1 MLRTFLKLFLVTVIM
16 CLHFNSTK
24 FAFSKNFDVNKD
36 GILNSEDLYMMSL
49 HLGSDSEN
57 YDLNDDGIVDSI
69 DISILAKHM
78 PNKSTTDNE
87 NSFVVYKDNILLG
100 SFPNNNLLE
109 AISLASQNQGVVTQ
123 NEKIIWNNENYFIYS
138 KNSLVGKSSTIRKA
152 FKTAKDIENSIVIS
166 KNGNII
172 YNKSLNYRK
181 IIGVTR
187 DAVNLRND
195 SKISS
200 RTDLTIPNGT
210 LVEVESI
217 VNGLYK
223 ILYYDKT
230 NKLHVGFIP
239 NYIDII
245 QDDINNSQLG
255 YISAREESNGNP
267 GAVGL
272 NPNDK
277 GGASFGV
284 WQLSSKMGTV
294 DDFLNFIKDKNRE
307 IYLQLSESKKQ
318 DNNSYGENFISS
330 WKEIAK
336 NKHDLFYELQ
346 RLFIKR
352 NYYDSFIKLAKK
364 NNLNINYLLD
374 YNSTSNMIW
383 STCVQHGSG
392 GAIKIMKKIT
402 PITTMEHLIERIYEE
417 RLNIIAKSYPPN
429 SPNPGVVSLY
439 NGVKNRLENEKNE
452 ILRIYK
458 RELSY

>member
-1 MLRTFLKLFLVTVIM
+1 MLRTFLKLFLVITVI
-16 CLHFNSTK
+16 CLHFSSTK
-24 FAFSKNFDVNKD
+24 FAFAKNFDINKD
-36 GILNSEDLYMMSL
+36 GIIDSEDLYMISQYI
-49 HLGSDSEN
+49 GTENEN
-57 YDLNDDGIVDSI
+57 YDLNNDGIVDSI
-69 DISILAKHM
+69 DISILAKHISS
-78 PNKSTTDNE
+78 KDIIDNE
-87 NSFVVYKDNILLG
+87 NTFIVYKDNLILG
-100 SFPNNNLLE
+100 SFPKNNLID
-109 AISLASQNQGVVTQ
+109 AISLASQNHGIVKQ
-123 NEKIIWNNENYFIYS
+123 NDKIIWNNENYFIYS
-138 KNSLVGKSSTIRKA
+138 GNSLIGKSPTIRDA
-152 FKTAKDIENSIVIS
+152 FKTAKDIENSIVFS

-172 YNKSLNYRK
+172 YDKSLNYRK

-187 DAVNLRND
+187 TSVNLRNEPNV
-195 SKISS
+195 SS

-217 VNGLYK
+217 VNGFYK
-223 ILYYDKT
+223 ILYYDQK
-230 NKLHVGFIP
+230 NQLNIGFIP

-255 YISAREESNGNP
+255 YISAREESNGDP
-267 GAVGL
+267 GAIGL

-294 DDFLNFIKDKNRE
+294 DDFLDFIKDKDKE
-307 IYLQLSESKKQ
+307 IYLQLSEAKNQ
-318 DNNSYGENFISS
+318 DNNSYSENFIST

-336 NKHDLFYELQ
+336 NKHDSFYELQ

-383 STCVQHGSG
+383 STCVQHGAS
-392 GAIKIMKKIT
+392 GAIKILKKIT
-402 PITTMEHLIERIYEE
+402 PTTTMENLIEKIYEE

-429 SPNPGVVSLY
+429 STNPGIVSLY
-439 NGVKNRLENEKNE
+439 NGVKNRLENEKKE
-452 ILRIYK
+452 ILRIYQ